1 MTRSIA
7 LLLLILAGRTTLPAQ
22 TADRFAPVR
31 ATIKRFLD
39 STNSA
44 SVAVAVAKDGKIIW
58 EEGFGWANREKMIP
72 ATQNTMYSLA
82 SISKPFTATGLMV
95 LVDQGKVA
103 LDRPANDYLGLG
115 KLTGFAGDA
124 SGATVRRVMSHT
136 AGLPLHY
143 QFYYADQGYGPPT
156 MDEAIS
162 RYGILVFPPGKL
174 HEYSN
179 LGFGIIDHI
188 IERTSGLPYADFMRR
203 EVFLPLGLTRT
214 AIDIP
219 AGMGEYAAERY
230 DANQKPIPF
239 YTFDHVGAS
248 AVYSSAHD
256 LARFGMFHLKNRLP
270 DQRPILT
277 PESIDQ
283 MHQPVEPASYGL
295 GFRIAP
301 DDMGYLRFGHTGGM
315 PGVATGMNLFPTEN
329 LAIVVLA
336 NSGIRPDFIAQ
347 DIAAVL
353 LPRYADSLKVR
364 RGRAAPA
371 PRPFT
376 ATPEL
381 IGQWSGTMRTWASTI
396 PIRLLV
402 KPDGDIHIWL
412 ADQPRA
418 ILNNANLVDGRL
430 SGQFAGQIPTSD
442 AKRWNHFVLL
452 GLLLQDGTLKGQANA
467 MSLTDPI
474 RYSLASYVDL
484 KKQP

>member
-1 MTRSIA
+1 
-7 LLLLILAGRTTLPAQ
+7 
-22 TADRFAPVR
+22 
-31 ATIKRFLD
+31 
-39 STNSA
+39 
-44 SVAVAVAKDGKIIW
+44 
-58 EEGFGWANREKMIP
+58 
-72 ATQNTMYSLA
+72 
-82 SISKPFTATGLMV
+82 
-95 LVDQGKVA
+95 
-103 LDRPANDYLGLG
+103 
-115 KLTGFAGDA
+115 
-124 SGATVRRVMSHT
+124 
-136 AGLPLHY
+136 
-143 QFYYADQGYGPPT
+143 

-162 RYGILVFPPGKL
+162 RYGILVFPPGRL

-203 EVFLPLGLTRT
+203 EVFLP

-219 AGMGEYAAERY
+219 AGMEAYAAERY

-256 LARFGMFHLKNRLP
+256 LVRFGMFHLKNRLP

-364 RGRAAPA
+364 RDPSRP
-371 PRPFT
+371 PR
-376 ATPEL
+376 
-381 IGQWSGTMRTWASTI
+381 S
-396 PIRLLV
+396 
-402 KPDGDIHIWL
+402 
-412 ADQPRA
+412 
-418 ILNNANLVDGRL
+418 
-430 SGQFAGQIPTSD
+430 
-442 AKRWNHFVLL
+442 
-452 GLLLQDGTLKGQANA
+452 
-467 MSLTDPI
+467 
-474 RYSLASYVDL
+474 
-484 KKQP
+484 